1 MSDLTSYKYFLM
13 QVTKNNHFKKRTI
26 VPRRPPTR
34 TSGLAMST
42 VWKSMPLYCE
52 NSSMNAPNSKKQ
64 ASAAE
69 PMEYPWKKRKKGKKE
84 KKKERK
90 KKSVKRFVNQRRSS
104 LLLGIQYIKTTKQ
117 NIYYTL
123 VIAFVTFPAASR
135 RSVASRTRSG

>member
-84 KKKERK
+84 KRK
-90 KKSVKRFVNQRRSS
+90 KKRKGKKKVSKDLSIKGDLVFYWVYNISKQQNKISIIPWS
-104 LLLGIQYIKTTKQ
+104 LLS
-117 NIYYTL
+117 
-123 VIAFVTFPAASR
+123 SR
-135 RSVASRTRSG
+135 FLLHQDDL

>member
-1 MSDLTSYKYFLM
+1 MK
-13 QVTKNNHFKKRTI
+13 VAKNNHFKKRTI

-69 PMEYPWKKRKKGKKE
+69 PMEYPYKERRKKIIMCQKVCQSKDLVFYCRDTKNISKQKQQKII
-84 KKKERK
+84 KKKIL
-90 KKSVKRFVNQRRSS
+90 F
-104 LLLGIQYIKTTKQ
+104 
-117 NIYYTL
+117 TL

>member
-1 MSDLTSYKYFLM
+1 M
-13 QVTKNNHFKKRTI
+13 QVAKNNHFKKRTI

-69 PMEYPWKKRKKGKKE
+69 PMEYPYKERRKKIIMCQKVCQSKDLVFYCRDTKNISKQKQQEKE
-84 KKKERK
+84 LKKKK
-90 KKSVKRFVNQRRSS
+90 I
-104 LLLGIQYIKTTKQ
+104 L
-117 NIYYTL
+117 YTL